1 MIKPATNRR
10 EAGER
15 RLVGD
20 GVGAD
25 RSGAEGEGA
34 VVARGSGAAFG
45 WIGAG
50 VALAEMAVPTVLVDL
65 PQCGQIVIPP
75 AA

>member
-1 MIKPATNRR
+1 MTKPVANRR

-25 RSGAEGEGA
+25 RSGAEGEG
-34 VVARGSGAAFG
+34 VVAARGSGVAFG

-50 VALAEMAVPTVLVDL
+50 VALAGMAAPTVLVDL